1 MCESW
6 GTEAGW
12 QYSSGTGIDPQCP
25 YQQPSSAKKYFF
37 KIPEN
42 NQQSILEVLY
52 SVAYRKGINGVLA
65 PPSIENKSPFSPRPV
80 HAPDCLFPP

>member
-25 YQQPSSAKKYFF
+25 YQQPSSTKKYFF

-42 NQQSILEVLY
+42 NQQSILKYCIQWRTE
-52 SVAYRKGINGVLA
+52 GECNGMSA
-65 PPSIENKSPFSPRPV
+65 PP
-80 HAPDCLFPP
+80 